1 MSPTSLDFPKTLFH
15 TQFCARICAGAQ
27 KSEKPAQKPCKCM
40 KQTTFNISF
49 YCRNCRV
56 NRDGTAPVEMSIV
69 IAGRRCLLSLPR
81 KEKPTDFMRQVNA
94 KKDNDLKIYLDAIRH
109 KVREIETEMLLRDI
123 PLTASLL
130 RDYFR
135 SGGVQN
141 YSVKD
146 LFDDYFVI
154 LRKRIGVNLS
164 VKTFRK
170 YELARDRLYAL
181 VDKQKPVDV
190 LNNALMKNYLAA
202 LHRDYDYCTAQGYG
216 QKIKTVCLFAIA
228 NGKMKTDPFFDISL
242 RKGEKSVQFLEEEDM
257 QKIKC
262 AKIENPSINKI
273 RDLFLFQINSGIS
286 YCDMAALLPEDFQTT
301 EEGQYYVHKQRAKT
315 KNYYTAVIF
324 ADGVEVLKRYHFRLP
339 ILSNQKYNLYLKT
352 LRDICGIDKPL
363 HTHVARHTYATM
375 CLNKGIRLEV
385 VAKLLGHSD
394 SRMTTHYAKL
404 IKKTIISE
412 VQEAF
417 FLQTKTKQ
425 G

>member
-1 MSPTSLDFPKTLFH
+1 
-15 TQFCARICAGAQ
+15 
-27 KSEKPAQKPCKCM
+27 M

-49 YCRNCRV
+49 YCRECRV

-69 IAGRRCLLSLPR
+69 IAGQRCLISLPR
-81 KEKPTDFMRQVNA
+81 KEKPAEFLRQLNA

-109 KVREIETEMLLRDI
+109 KLREIETEMLLRDI
-123 PLTASLL
+123 PLSASLL

-141 YSVKD
+141 YTVEN
-146 LFDDYFVI
+146 LFDEYFVI
-154 LRKRIGVNLS
+154 LRKRIGVNLTE
-164 VKTFRK
+164 KTFRK
-170 YELARDRLYAL
+170 YELARDRLYSL
-181 VDKQKPVDV
+181 VDKHKPVEV

-228 NGKMKTDPFFDISL
+228 NGKMRTDPFFDISL
-242 RKGEKSVQFLEEEDM
+242 RKGEKSVQFLEEEDIK
-257 QKIKC
+257 KIRN

-273 RDLFLFQINSGIS
+273 RDLFLFQVNSGIS
-286 YCDMAALLPEDFQTT
+286 YCDTIALQPEDFQTT
-301 EEGQYYVHKQRAKT
+301 EDGQYYVHKQRAKT

-324 ADGVEVLKRYHFRLP
+324 PDGVEVLKRYHFRLP
-339 ILSNQKYNLYLKT
+339 VLSNQKYNLYLKT

-375 CLNKGIRLEV
+375 CLNRGIRLEV

-417 FLQTKTKQ
+417 SIQKTLNQ
-425 G
+425 W